1 MHMKEENKKI
11 ISIAII
17 IILLPYI
24 ITVFVRGEGMFPVNA
39 SLVNR
44 QVYVLVNGEEVLITW
59 NEYLI
64 GVLAKEIPEEYAF
77 EAMKAQAIIIR
88 TRLAIEQD
96 GDDEYVFQDNF
107 YSTEDIQQKWGNNS
121 LELYNQLVDAIE
133 ETDGMTLLYNEVLAS
148 TPYHQLNTGMTRNG
162 NEVFASEEYSYLASV
177 MCPLD
182 LQAEEEISI
191 SVFTY
196 EEVIQGLELEIDNAN
211 EELDFD
217 DFQISECDT
226 AGYVLEV
233 SIQENTIS
241 GELFRTELG
250 LKSSAF
256 SFQDVDGELQI
267 TTEGSGH
274 GLGLSQ
280 NTAHYMA
287 LEGKTHEEIIA
298 YFYSGTEIVV
308 D

>member
-1 MHMKEENKKI
+1 MSEYSKKV

-24 ITVFVRGEGMFPVNA
+24 ITVFIRGEGVFPV
-39 SLVNR
+39 SSSFVNT
-44 QVYVLVNGEEVLITW
+44 QVYVEQNGVEVLITW
-59 NEYLI
+59 EEYLI
-64 GVLAKEIPEEYAF
+64 GILAKEIPVEYSF

-88 TRLAIEQD
+88 TRLAVESD
-96 GDDEYVFQDNF
+96 GDDDYVFQDDF

-121 LELYNQLVDAIE
+121 LEMYNQLVEVIE
-133 ETDGMTLLYNEVLAS
+133 ETEGVTLQYYGELAS
-148 TPYHQLNTGMTRNG
+148 TPYHQLNTGMTRDG
-162 NEVFASEEYSYLASV
+162 GEVLDSEDYGYLVSV
-177 MCPLD
+177 SCPLD
-182 LQAEEEISI
+182 LQAEEEITVSVI
-191 SVFTY
+191 SY
-196 EEVIQGLELEIDNAN
+196 EEVIEQLGLES
-211 EELDFD
+211 
-217 DFQISECDT
+217 ISESLVFSDFEISERDI

-233 SIQENTIS
+233 SIQGNIIS

-256 SFQDVDGELQI
+256 SFQDADGELQI

-280 NTAHYMA
+280 NTAHYMG
-287 LEGKTHEEIIA
+287 LEGKSFEEIIA
-298 YFYSGTEIVV
+298 YFYPGTEIVV